1 MVLGS
6 KSAVGLSGV
15 EEHTLMQALPLG
27 PFTPPCREQS
37 VRREI
42 ALSLPMIVNAAFSLS
57 HQKHF
62 PLILVVVAHF
72 AHSDPS
78 TQGGRI
84 PLHCISVVCA
94 PALCSAPADGR
105 GGYFLEEGRTFYFSI
120 LYSYRNDSKLQ
131 WESTP
136 VAELQVS
143 IQQKALMAQLNVSL
157 LLRL

>member
-1 MVLGS
+1 MRGKSELWSVVLGS

-72 AHSDPS
+72 ARSDPS

-105 GGYFLEEGRTFYFSI
+105 GGHFFWKREEPSIFLFYIVTEMIVNFSGSPPW
-120 LYSYRNDSKLQ
+120 LQSFKCQFSK
-131 WESTP
+131 
-136 VAELQVS
+136 
-143 IQQKALMAQLNVSL
+143 
-157 LLRL
+157 RL

>member
-1 MVLGS
+1 MRGKSELWSVVLGS

-105 GGYFLEEGRTFYFSI
+105 GGYFFGRGKNLLFFYFI
-120 LYSYRNDSKLQ
+120 
-131 WESTP
+131 
-136 VAELQVS
+136 
-143 IQQKALMAQLNVSL
+143 
-157 LLRL
+157 